1 MGSVSK
7 FMANPLTLGHFRDVA
22 ALVRKGGTIDGAG
35 VMEPDGA
42 IWVEFARSMV
52 PIVMPAAQ
60 ATAAIV
66 SQPGQ
71 SLKVLDIAAGHGMFG
86 ISIAQRN
93 PAAEVFA
100 LDFGDVLAVARENAT
115 RAGVGERVHPIAG
128 SAFETALGSGY
139 DLVLIPNFLHH
150 FDAAKNVSLLKRVRA
165 ALAPGGRVA
174 TIEFVPNDDRVSPPI
189 AASFSMVM
197 LGNTEDGD
205 AYTFGEFDGM
215 FREAGF
221 GESHIQPL
229 PPSPLS
235 LILTAR

>member
-1 MGSVSK
+1 
-7 FMANPLTLGHFRDVA
+7 
-22 ALVRKGGTIDGAG
+22 
-35 VMEPDGA
+35 
-42 IWVEFARSMV
+42 
-52 PIVMPAAQ
+52 
-60 ATAAIV
+60 
-66 SQPGQ
+66 
-71 SLKVLDIAAGHGMFG
+71 
-86 ISIAQRN
+86 
-93 PAAEVFA
+93 
-100 LDFGDVLAVARENAT
+100 
-115 RAGVGERVHPIAG
+115 
-128 SAFETALGSGY
+128 
-139 DLVLIPNFLHH
+139 
-150 FDAAKNVSLLKRVRA
+150 LKRVRA